1 MEHGIS
7 HSGDYSI
14 PSAALTDDHRR
25 EGFQQRGCR
34 LSLGAEWGPKGLNY
48 GAGRDVL
55 LEGLLAFPG
64 IWRLSTPL
72 LPDRITASLQPLLP
86 APTSSSPTYVTLAE
100 RTPSQNTARTA
111 GPTVR
116 TLWSGKAKQ
125 TFAVNS
131 TFS

>member
-7 HSGDYSI
+7 HSSDYSV

-34 LSLGAEWGPKGLNY
+34 LSQGAEWGPKGLNY

-64 IWRLSTPL
+64 IWRLSTSL

-86 APTSSSPTYVTLAE
+86 APTSSSPTYITMSPLQRGHPLRTTLE
-100 RTPSQNTARTA
+100 RPARQCEHCGVVKSNKRSQ
-111 GPTVR
+111 
-116 TLWSGKAKQ
+116 
-125 TFAVNS
+125 
-131 TFS
+131 